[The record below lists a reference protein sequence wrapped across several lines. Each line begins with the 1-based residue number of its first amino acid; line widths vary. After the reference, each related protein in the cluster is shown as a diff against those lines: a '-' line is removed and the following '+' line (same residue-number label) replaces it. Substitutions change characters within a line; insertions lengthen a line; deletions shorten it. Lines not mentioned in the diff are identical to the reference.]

1 MLKQSLR
8 NLHHRHR
15 IVQLLAILV
24 GRNHRGTLDH
34 VGVFEVCSQHDHV
47 ALVQDADG
55 ALLARDGVK
64 RVEHVVEHPGQLV
77 TRQLVDEGEQ
87 VGDVADQD
95 RDAHVR
101 LHVRP
106 ARVRLRPLARRW
118 HRHDCLAVAQ
128 DSVHFEIPEL
138 SHAQLD
144 VDARVQLLHAERLPQ
159 VVVAADGEALHD
171 VVLGPFR
178 AQHDDRQ
185 TVARELFAQLL
196 THLDPAHHR
205 HHRVQQNQVRQI
217 PARVDELHCFD
228 AAHAD
233 RDLVAARDE
242 AVLDDCVVDGVVVDA
257 ENLEDAMQFGVVF
270 GSWLV
275 LIFLAWMPDQ
285 RLARQKLGQM
295 CLACR

>member
-1 MLKQSLR
+1 MAHMSGMK
-8 NLHHRHR
+8 HRTAHAR
-15 IVQLLAILV
+15 
-24 GRNHRGTLDH
+24 
-34 VGVFEVCSQHDHV
+34 V
-47 ALVQDADG
+47 AYQDADG

-159 VVVAADGEALHD
+159 VVCAQSVGHVIASPILLLLLSIISTSPISTTTIPTPIIIFIVTTTATISIVVVVVVIIGRQRSSSGRVSRVESVEADRCSRRRG
-171 VVLGPFR
+171 
-178 AQHDDRQ
+178 
-185 TVARELFAQLL
+185 
-196 THLDPAHHR
+196 
-205 HHRVQQNQVRQI
+205 
-217 PARVDELHCFD
+217 PAR
-228 AAHAD
+228 
-233 RDLVAARDE
+233 
-242 AVLDDCVVDGVVVDA
+242 
-257 ENLEDAMQFGVVF
+257 
-270 GSWLV
+270 
-275 LIFLAWMPDQ
+275 
-285 RLARQKLGQM
+285 
-295 CLACR
+295 CRPRTLSRST